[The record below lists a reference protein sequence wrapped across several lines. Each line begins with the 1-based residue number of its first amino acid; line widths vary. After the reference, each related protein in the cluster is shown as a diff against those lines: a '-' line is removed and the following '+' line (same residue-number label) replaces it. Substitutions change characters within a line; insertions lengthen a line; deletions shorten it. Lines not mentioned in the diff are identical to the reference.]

1 MANIF
6 GLTRCSL
13 WCSPPCCV
21 FVSDS
26 RNSTYSS
33 LTNLE
38 SFTVIF
44 VCFWHA
50 HIPNCCVNN
59 NHIVYTRDVGEVS
72 PRWPQAQCCSSSSA
86 WEVPLR
92 VQDFPSYTFQF
103 PKKCW
108 SFKML
113 MRGPLSARYLYREA
127 SMTRKQS
134 DSYWMQSHLRFSPYN
149 CHNTVFIAIASWF
162 TSSVSFDLRVAHC
175 VKIFIQVFG
184 VCFILALLAFS

>member
-21 FVSDS
+21 FVSAS

-86 WEVPLR
+86 WEVPQRSVSSPFQALLG
-92 VQDFPSYTFQF
+92 FKISPHTPSSF
-103 PKKCW
+103 PKNVGPSRCW
-108 SFKML
+108 WGDLYQLGTSAERLPWHASNQTRTGCNHICEFHRIIAKTL
-113 MRGPLSARYLYREA
+113 YSSPLHPDFQVKYLLIWE
-127 SMTRKQS
+127 
-134 DSYWMQSHLRFSPYN
+134 
-149 CHNTVFIAIASWF
+149 
-162 TSSVSFDLRVAHC
+162 
-175 VKIFIQVFG
+175 
-184 VCFILALLAFS
+184 